1 MAKKKKPTDSFAAE
15 LAAERYERMT
25 FYRKALFYHGMLS
38 EAENRN
44 VYQRIDKINP
54 TKPRK

>member
-1 MAKKKKPTDSFAAE
+1 MAKRKKATDSFSAK

-38 EAENRN
+38 AAENRK